1 MALRECERA
10 DRAPA
15 NRSRAIA
22 GARTSAFRSDAPLRF
37 ASALLATTTPRRR
50 QDEASPAS
58 TNATGAKKTA
68 MPPHESLRSR
78 QRAVVAPASSTRGE
92 SRRGRG
98 PRAPGRCAPSGR
110 GWRDGRCRL
119 DSDCFDASSRVG
131 RVATRGRRIRL
142 RFSPYS
148 RQLRRKRLDPA
159 EARAPSLRRLA
170 QTLRR
175 SAVDARSH
183 RQTSLVCRI
192 RCAQIAVKD
201 QLRHGLFVSFLSG
214 ITQIGCLN
222 STRSLVKPPR
232 GFLCSSCGHPA
243 AHS

>member
-1 MALRECERA
+1 MRRPLRPTQQTRRRPRCRRMSRC
-10 DRAPA
+10 DPGRGQSSLWHRTRGA
-15 NRSRAIA
+15 NRAAIEARARPGIA
-22 GARTSAFRSDAPLRF
+22 RHPVAVGATGDA
-37 ASALLATTTPRRR
+37 
-50 QDEASPAS
+50 AS
-58 TNATGAKKTA
+58 TAIVS
-68 MPPHESLRSR
+68 MRH
-78 QRAVVAPASSTRGE
+78 
-92 SRRGRG
+92 
-98 PRAPGRCAPSGR
+98 
-110 GWRDGRCRL
+110 
-119 DSDCFDASSRVG
+119 RVG

>member
-1 MALRECERA
+1 MALRERERA

-15 NRSRAIA
+15 NRSRAIG
-22 GARTSAFRSDAPLRF
+22 GARTSAFRSQLRSGSHPRCLQRRHRGGDSTKRRPLRP
-37 ASALLATTTPRRR
+37 TQQTRRKPRCRR
-50 QDEASPAS
+50 MSRCDPGSGQSSLWHRTRGVNRAAVEARARPGIARHPVAVG
-58 TNATGAKKTA
+58 ATGDAVSTA
-68 MPPHESLRSR
+68 IVSMRH
-78 QRAVVAPASSTRGE
+78 
-92 SRRGRG
+92 
-98 PRAPGRCAPSGR
+98 
-110 GWRDGRCRL
+110 
-119 DSDCFDASSRVG
+119 RVG
-131 RVATRGRRIRL
+131 RVATQGRRIRL

-222 STRSLVKPPR
+222 GMRSLVKPPR